1 MKIAIVGAGN
11 GGLIVALHL
20 LREHHNTDVE
30 IEIYYDPSIPI
41 EKVGQ
46 GSLPNFTGIVSEVLD
61 IDWYNNPIDATIKS
75 GILYEGWGQKKDKF
89 FHAFPMD
96 FVATHYSPYK
106 LREYMIEKN
115 ICKFIE
121 QNVED
126 CNDID
131 ADYVFDCRGRP
142 DDYTDY
148 DELVNP
154 INACLLGKP
163 NWDTTKALWSRH
175 VATPDGWTFVIPTH
189 EESPSHDY
197 CVGYCYNSNI
207 TQKEVAE
214 YNFLEM
220 FDVEVNHNINFKNYF
235 AKNPIVD
242 DRIILNGNRLFFLE
256 PLESS
261 STHTYMRWTRCI
273 RDYIINKNNP
283 EIKEACK
290 QVKKYINQVQNF
302 VLWHYQFGSKYDT
315 PFWDYAKTLTIDDRE
330 FDSMLEYVKKVNKHQ
345 IIPTSFG
352 GSTNNACLYG
362 QWPAYSF
369 KLWYEGMT
377 KREEK

>member
-131 ADYVFDCRGRP
+131 ADYVFDCRGTP
-142 DDYTDY
+142 KDLSEYNTIKNPLNSVILGPVSYTH
-148 DELVNP
+148 LTLP
-154 INACLLGKP
+154 
-163 NWDTTKALWSRH
+163 TKA
-175 VATPDGWTFVIPTH
+175 
-189 EESPSHDY
+189 
-197 CVGYCYNSNI
+197 
-207 TQKEVAE
+207 
-214 YNFLEM
+214 
-220 FDVEVNHNINFKNYF
+220 
-235 AKNPIVD
+235 
-242 DRIILNGNRLFFLE
+242 
-256 PLESS
+256 
-261 STHTYMRWTRCI
+261 
-273 RDYIINKNNP
+273 
-283 EIKEACK
+283 
-290 QVKKYINQVQNF
+290 
-302 VLWHYQFGSKYDT
+302 
-315 PFWDYAKTLTIDDRE
+315 
-330 FDSMLEYVKKVNKHQ
+330 
-345 IIPTSFG
+345 
-352 GSTNNACLYG
+352 
-362 QWPAYSF
+362 
-369 KLWYEGMT
+369 
-377 KREEK
+377 

>member
-131 ADYVFDCRGRP
+131 ADYVFDCRGTP
-142 DDYTDY
+142 KDLSQYNTIK
-148 DELVNP
+148 NP
-154 INACLLGKP
+154 LNSVILGQK
-163 NWDTTKALWSRH
+163 NEVDHNQQWTRA
-175 VATPDGWTFVIPTH
+175 VATLDGWTFVIPNKNYT
-189 EESPSHDY
+189 SY
-197 CVGYCYNSNI
+197 GYLYNSNI
-207 TQKEVAE
+207 TSDYDARKSMHLA
-214 YNFLEM
+214 
-220 FDVEVNHNINFKNYF
+220 FDVLPETTVNFNNYV
-235 AKNPIVD
+235 AKEPIQNDKV
-242 DRIILNGNRLFFLE
+242 ILNGNRLLFIE
-256 PLESS
+256 PLEASAVEC
-261 STHTYMRWTRCI
+261 YLRWTTLVSQWIFDGRSKSSI
-273 RDYIINKNNP
+273 LEQFSKDIF
-283 EIKEACK
+283 EH
-290 QVKKYINQVQNF
+290 QNF
-302 VLWHYQFGSKYDT
+302 ILWHYANGSKYNTD
-315 PFWDYAKTLTIDDRE
+315 FWQHAMDMSRNHVYDDR
-330 FDSMLEYVKKVNKHQ
+330 FFEYIEVAQSKSRIELIDETEEV
-345 IIPTSFG
+345 T
-352 GSTNNACLYG
+352 YG
-362 QWPAYSF
+362 QWHNTTF
-369 KLWYEGMT
+369 KNWIDNVFPT
-377 KREEK
+377 A